1 MDGTDRLTGA
11 INGGSGTGTCIMNC
25 NNDSEPYSFH
35 TGGMNVSMAD
45 GSARFI
51 SESISA
57 ATFAALVT
65 PRGGEVIDSDF

>member
-1 MDGTDRLTGA
+1 
-11 INGGSGTGTCIMNC
+11 
-25 NNDSEPYSFH
+25 
-35 TGGMNVSMAD
+35 MNVSMAD